1 MLAIGAFLAGPLGKF
16 AEWAIGIVFIIAV
29 LVGGY
34 FVIVHNAAQNQL
46 LKDQAIISAQVIK
59 NQQEFA
65 EKTAAVAKLQ
75 QEQTDALSKELK
87 DLQDNTDS
95 INASLNDPDVIKLD
109 KGSSELLK
117 KVIKQ
122 LSGEK

>member
-1 MLAIGAFLAGPLGKF
+1 MLAIGTFLAGPLGKL
-16 AEWAIGIVFIIAV
+16 AEWAIGIIFILAV

-34 FVIVHNAAQNQL
+34 FIIVHNAAQNQL

-75 QEQTDALSKELK
+75 QDQTDSLNKQMK
-87 DLQDNTDS
+87 DLQDSTDS
-95 INASLNDPDVIKLD
+95 LNAELNNPDVIKTD
-109 KGSSELLK
+109 RETSEVLK
-117 KVIKQ
+117 NVIKR